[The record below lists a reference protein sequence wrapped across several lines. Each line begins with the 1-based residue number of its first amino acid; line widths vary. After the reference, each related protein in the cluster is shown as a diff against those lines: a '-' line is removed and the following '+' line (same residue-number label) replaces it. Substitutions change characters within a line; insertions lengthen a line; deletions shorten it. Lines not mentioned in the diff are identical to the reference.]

1 MVMSEL
7 VTLAIN
13 AVLALVSVGAWIL
26 NRRESKARVENL
38 DALTKKVEAE
48 RKKLEVDRKQA
59 SEDLA
64 DKATEKNNELFDRL
78 QKEREDNERIRKE
91 ERAENERIRKEERA
105 EYESA
110 LKRISK
116 NLVDFQ
122 TNLQNKES
130 REVLLLNDIDRYKQ
144 MKIKDDVRMG
154 ELEQKLA
161 AVEKKHDIA
170 IEEIVRKTAPLP
182 ERDELKQK

>member
-1 MVMSEL
+1 MVVSEL

-38 DALTKKVEAE
+38 DALTDKVEAE

-78 QKEREDNERIRKE
+78 QKERED
-91 ERAENERIRKEERA
+91 NERIRKEERA

>member
-1 MVMSEL
+1 MAVSEL

-13 AVLALVSVGAWIL
+13 AVLALVSMGAWIL

-48 RKKLEVDRKQA
+48 RKKLEVDRKQV

-78 QKEREDNERIRKE
+78 QKERED
-91 ERAENERIRKEERA
+91 NERIRKEERA